1 VAFSRR
7 AAARGWAAGSR
18 RAGARGWTGALAEGS
33 WRAGLCGSA
42 GWEMGAF
49 VAADLSPLERAAAR
63 VGLGGW
69 RAREVP
75 ADRRRGVWFTFR
87 DGEILV
93 SERVL
98 ERCPPADACALMMDT
113 ILMRRR
119 WSAPRRVLA
128 GSLIL
133 DAVLLFAAAALMA
146 RGAAWVAAACFV
158 AALTGLIGVAV
169 GGAIARA
176 RAAVLADDE
185 TVALLGDPTPLVRG
199 LNLMNQ
205 DEIHLGGRRW
215 SARPD
220 LHRRAERL
228 ARLHKLCSGPTP
240 APHA

>member
-1 VAFSRR
+1 
-7 AAARGWAAGSR
+7 
-18 RAGARGWTGALAEGS
+18 
-33 WRAGLCGSA
+33 
-42 GWEMGAF
+42 M
-49 VAADLSPLERAAAR
+49 AADLSPLERAAAR

-75 ADRRRGVWFTFR
+75 ADRRRGGWFTFR
-87 DGEILV
+87 DREILV

-98 ERCPPADACALMMDT
+98 ERCPPSDACALLMST
-113 ILMRRR
+113 ILLRRR
-119 WSAPRRVLA
+119 WRAPRRVLL
-128 GSLIL
+128 GSVVIDAIL
-133 DAVLLFAAAALMA
+133 LVAAAALLA
-146 RGAAWVAAACFV
+146 RGARWAAAACFV
-158 AALTGLIGVAV
+158 AALTGLLGVAV
-169 GGAIARA
+169 GASISRA
-176 RAAVLADDE
+176 RAALLADDE